1 MSKQVHKCTC
11 GQVGNADPL
20 RYTLLN
26 ILKDLYVPCGLDCS
40 GNVFGI
46 CIYDFQFSIQKV
58 GSFAWFLL
66 DVKSGPDFAVML
78 VSDGI

>member
-1 MSKQVHKCTC
+1 MSEQVRKFKC

-20 RYTLLN
+20 RYTLRN
-26 ILKDLYVPCGLDCS
+26 IVKDLHVPCSLDCF

-66 DVKSGPDFAVML
+66 NVKSGPDFAVML